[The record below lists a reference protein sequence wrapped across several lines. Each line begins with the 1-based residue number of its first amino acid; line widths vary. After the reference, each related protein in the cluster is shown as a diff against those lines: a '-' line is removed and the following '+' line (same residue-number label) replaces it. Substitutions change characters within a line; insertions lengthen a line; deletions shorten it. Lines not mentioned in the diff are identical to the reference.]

1 MSTLGYASPPPK
13 NLGWMGV
20 KDFFIILL
28 CFDYINMINF
38 DLIKYFSVSDC
49 KNSEKRW
56 KGGGKIDFFSFISTN
71 ETIFFGG
78 FNYI

>member
-28 CFDYINMINF
+28 CFDYINIEINY
-38 DLIKYFSVSDC
+38 DLIKYFSVSGY
-49 KNSEKRW
+49 KNSEKWW
-56 KGGGKIDFFSFISTN
+56 KGGGKIDFFSFVPTN
-71 ETIFFGG
+71 
-78 FNYI
+78 

>member
-13 NLGWMGV
+13 KNLGWMSV

-28 CFDYINMINF
+28 CFDYINIEINY
-38 DLIKYFSVSDC
+38 DLIKYFSVSGY

-56 KGGGKIDFFSFISTN
+56 KGGGKIDFFSFVPTN
-71 ETIFFGG
+71 
-78 FNYI
+78 